1 MEEKT
6 SGERKKLSLSLDGKL
21 TLKNSVTS
29 SKTSSSVTTNSRAGR
44 STVQV
49 EVKRT
54 KRPLIRTS
62 SISNEIVSEKLN
74 VENNS
79 GLSAKEIHDRSKL
92 LQEGLA
98 KTAAEAET
106 LAAKKLEHAKAEEAR
121 VAANA
126 EMASVAASNLAPED
140 KILARRK
147 AEIAEIAEIKT
158 IENEQKKAQV
168 EAKIAE
174 EAALQAERDRQK
186 LSDDE
191 TMPTNTKTWNF
202 NKAQDKEVFKE
213 PAKKLTFTRGLEEK
227 RQGKMTI
234 ARALDS
240 DNVRVRSLASVKRRR
255 QKVRMQADQ
264 TPAVKQFREVIIPD
278 KITVSELANR
288 MTERTADVI
297 RELMKNGIMANAT
310 EVIDAETAELITTEF
325 GHKAKRVSE
334 SDIELDLITEEEN
347 PINLTTRPPI
357 VTIMGHVDHGK
368 TSLLDALRQTKVA
381 DGEAGGITQHIGAY
395 QITTKSGS
403 NISFIDTPGHEAF
416 TEMRARGANVT
427 DIVVLVVA
435 ADDGI
440 KMQTIEAIKHA
451 KAAACPIIVAVNK
464 CDKPEANPSKVR
476 TELLQHELVPEEMG
490 GDIQCIDVSAKNK
503 EGLGDLIDAL
513 ELQAELM
520 ELKSDPTINANGVV
534 IEARVEKGKGSVITM
549 LVKSGTLNVGDII
562 VVGSESGKVRALLND
577 TGLRIKSAG
586 PSFPAEVLGLSGT
599 PNAGDLAHVVET
611 EGRAREIAEYRSRKN
626 REKDA
631 NLSARGSVEQM
642 LANIQAGEATE
653 LPVIIKTDVHGSFEA
668 IKAALEKLGNSL
680 VKIKILTGAVGA
692 INESDI
698 SLAAASSA
706 LVFAFN
712 VRAVPKARDLSTRDG
727 VEIRY
732 HSIIYELIEDAKLAL
747 TGMLDPDLQ
756 ETFIGYAEIKKVFS
770 VTKVGK
776 IAGCFVT
783 EGIVKRGCSFRLL
796 RDNTVI
802 HQGMLKTLR
811 RFKDEVKEVREGLE
825 CGMGFENY
833 NDIQDGDMME
843 CFEVKEVAR
852 SLESVD
858 QKVG

>member
-1 MEEKT
+1 MEEKS
-6 SGERKKLSLSLDGKL
+6 SGERKKLSLSFGGKL
-21 TLKNSVTS
+21 NLNNSVTS
-29 SKTSSSVTTNSRAGR
+29 SKSARGVTTNSRSGR

-54 KRPLIRTS
+54 KRSLVTS
-62 SISNEIVSEKLN
+62 TLKENNNEKLN
-74 VENNS
+74 IENNS
-79 GLSAKEIHDRSKL
+79 GLSAEEIQSRSKI

-98 KTAAEAET
+98 KTAAEAEI
-106 LAAKKLEHAKAEEAR
+106 LAIKKLEHAKAEEAR

-126 EMASVAASNLAPED
+126 EIARVAASNLAPED
-140 KILARRK
+140 QLLARRELEL
-147 AEIAEIAEIKT
+147 AEILEIKK
-158 IENEQKKAQV
+158 IEAEQKKAQV

-174 EAALQAERDRQK
+174 EATLQAEKDRQK

-191 TMPTNTKTWNF
+191 TVPNSSKIRNF
-202 NKAQDKEVFKE
+202 SNIQDKEVFKE
-213 PAKKLTFTRGLEEK
+213 VAKKPSWTRGLNEK
-227 RQGKMTI
+227 RQGKLTI

-240 DNVRVRSLASVKRRR
+240 DNVRVRSLASIKRRR
-255 QKVRMQADQ
+255 EKARMQADN

-278 KITVSELANR
+278 RITVSELANR
-288 MTERTADVI
+288 MTERTVDVI
-297 RELMKNGIMANAT
+297 KELMKNGIMAKEN
-310 EVIDAETAELITTEF
+310 EVIDTETAELITTEF
-325 GHKAKRVSE
+325 GHKVKRVSE
-334 SDIELDLITEEEN
+334 SDIELSLISLAKDSK
-347 PINLTTRPPI
+347 NLKVRPPI

-403 NISFIDTPGHEAF
+403 QISFIDTPGHEAF

-440 KMQTIEAIKHA
+440 KTQTIEAIKHA

-464 CDKPEANPSKVR
+464 CDKPEANPNKVR

-490 GDIQCIDVSAKNK
+490 GDIQCINVSAKNK
-503 EGLGDLIDAL
+503 EGLNDLIEAL
-513 ELQAELM
+513 EIQAELM
-520 ELKSDPTINANGVV
+520 ELKSDSTINAEGVV
-534 IEARVEKGKGSVITM
+534 IESRVEKGKGSVITL
-549 LVKSGTLNVGDII
+549 LVKSGTLNIGDII

-577 TGLRIKSAG
+577 SGERIKSAG
-586 PSFPAEVLGLSGT
+586 PSFPVEVLGLSGT
-599 PNAGDLAHVVET
+599 PNAGDLANVVET
-611 EGRAREIAEYRSRKN
+611 EGKAREIAEYRARKFK
-626 REKDA
+626 EKEVTQ
-631 NLSARGSVEQM
+631 SARGSVEQM
-642 LANIQAGEATE
+642 LADIQAGEASE
-653 LPVIIKTDVHGSFEA
+653 LPVVIKTDVHGSLEA
-668 IKAALEKLGNSL
+668 IKVALEKIGNSL
-680 VKIKILTGAVGA
+680 VKIKVLTGAVGA

-698 SLAAASSA
+698 SLASASSA

-712 VRAVPKARDLSTRDG
+712 VRAVPKARDLSRRDG

-747 TGMLDPDLQ
+747 TGLLDPDFQ
-756 ETFIGYAEIKKVFS
+756 ETFIGYAEIRKVFS
-770 VTKVGK
+770 VSKIGK

-811 RFKDEVKEVREGLE
+811 RFKDEVKEVRQGIE

-833 NDIQDGDMME
+833 NDIQDGDIME

-852 SLESVD
+852 SLDSID
-858 QKVG
+858 KKVG

>member
-1 MEEKT
+1 MEEKS
-6 SGERKKLSLSLDGKL
+6 SGERKKLSLSFGGKL
-21 TLKNSVTS
+21 NLNNSVTS
-29 SKTSSSVTTNSRAGR
+29 SKSARGVTTNSRSGR

-54 KRPLIRTS
+54 KRSLVTS
-62 SISNEIVSEKLN
+62 TLKENNKEKLN
-74 VENNS
+74 IENNS
-79 GLSAKEIHDRSKL
+79 GLSAEEIQSRSKI

-98 KTAAEAET
+98 KTAAEAEM
-106 LAAKKLEHAKAEEAR
+106 LAIKKLEHAKAEEAR

-126 EMASVAASNLAPED
+126 EIARVAASNLAPED
-140 KILARRK
+140 QLLARRELEL
-147 AEIAEIAEIKT
+147 AEILEIKK
-158 IENEQKKAQV
+158 IEAEQKKAQV

-174 EAALQAERDRQK
+174 EATLQAEKDRQK

-191 TMPTNTKTWNF
+191 TVPNSSKIRNF
-202 NKAQDKEVFKE
+202 SNIQDKEVFKE
-213 PAKKLTFTRGLEEK
+213 VAKKPSWTRGLNEK
-227 RQGKMTI
+227 RQGKLTI

-240 DNVRVRSLASVKRRR
+240 DNVRVRSLASIKRRR
-255 QKVRMQADQ
+255 EKARMQADN

-278 KITVSELANR
+278 RITVSELANR
-288 MTERTADVI
+288 MTERTVDVMK
-297 RELMKNGIMANAT
+297 ELMKNGIMAKEN
-310 EVIDAETAELITTEF
+310 EVIDTETAELITTEF
-325 GHKAKRVSE
+325 GHKVKRVSE
-334 SDIELDLITEEEN
+334 SDIELSLISLAKDSK
-347 PINLTTRPPI
+347 NLKVRPPI

-403 NISFIDTPGHEAF
+403 QISFIDTPGHEAF

-440 KMQTIEAIKHA
+440 KTQTIEAIKHA

-464 CDKPEANPSKVR
+464 CDKPEANPNKVR

-490 GDIQCIDVSAKNK
+490 GDIQCINVSAKNK
-503 EGLGDLIDAL
+503 EGLNDLIEAL
-513 ELQAELM
+513 EIQAELM
-520 ELKSDPTINANGVV
+520 ELKSDSTINAEGVV
-534 IEARVEKGKGSVITM
+534 IESRVEKGKGSVITL
-549 LVKSGTLNVGDII
+549 LVKSGTLNIGDII

-577 TGLRIKSAG
+577 SGERIKSAG
-586 PSFPAEVLGLSGT
+586 PSFPVEVLGLSGT
-599 PNAGDLAHVVET
+599 PNAGDLANVVET
-611 EGRAREIAEYRSRKN
+611 EGKAREIAEYRARKFK
-626 REKDA
+626 EKEVTQ
-631 NLSARGSVEQM
+631 SARGSVEQM
-642 LANIQAGEATE
+642 LADIQAGEASE
-653 LPVIIKTDVHGSFEA
+653 LPVVIKTDVHGSLEA
-668 IKAALEKLGNSL
+668 IKVALEKIGNSL
-680 VKIKILTGAVGA
+680 VKIKVLTGAVGA

-698 SLAAASSA
+698 SLASASSA

-712 VRAVPKARDLSTRDG
+712 VRAVPKARDLSRRDG

-747 TGMLDPDLQ
+747 TGLLDPDFQ
-756 ETFIGYAEIKKVFS
+756 ETFIGYAEIRKVFS
-770 VTKVGK
+770 VSKIGK

-811 RFKDEVKEVREGLE
+811 RFKDEVKEVRQGIE

-833 NDIQDGDMME
+833 NDIQDGDIME

-852 SLESVD
+852 SLDSID
-858 QKVG
+858 KKVG

>member
-1 MEEKT
+1 MEEKS
-6 SGERKKLSLSLDGKL
+6 SGERKKLSLSFGGKL
-21 TLKNSVTS
+21 NLNNSVTS
-29 SKTSSSVTTNSRAGR
+29 SKSARGVTTNSRSGR

-54 KRPLIRTS
+54 KRSLATS
-62 SISNEIVSEKLN
+62 TLKENNNEKLN
-74 VENNS
+74 IENNS
-79 GLSAKEIHDRSKL
+79 GLSAEEIQSRSKI

-98 KTAAEAET
+98 KTAAEAEM
-106 LAAKKLEHAKAEEAR
+106 LAIKKLEHAKAEEAR

-126 EMASVAASNLAPED
+126 EIARVAASNLAPED
-140 KILARRK
+140 QLLARRELEL
-147 AEIAEIAEIKT
+147 AEILEIKK
-158 IENEQKKAQV
+158 IEAEQKKAQV

-174 EAALQAERDRQK
+174 EATLQAEKDRQK

-191 TMPTNTKTWNF
+191 TVPNSSKIRNF
-202 NKAQDKEVFKE
+202 SNIQDKEVFKE
-213 PAKKLTFTRGLEEK
+213 VAKKPSWTRGLNEK
-227 RQGKMTI
+227 RQGKLTI

-240 DNVRVRSLASVKRRR
+240 DNVRVRSLASIKRRR
-255 QKVRMQADQ
+255 EKARMQADN

-278 KITVSELANR
+278 RITVSELANR

-297 RELMKNGIMANAT
+297 KELMKNGIIAKEN
-310 EVIDAETAELITTEF
+310 EVIDTETAELITTEF
-325 GHKAKRVSE
+325 GHKVKRVSE
-334 SDIELDLITEEEN
+334 SDIELSLISLAKDSK
-347 PINLTTRPPI
+347 NLKVRPPI

-403 NISFIDTPGHEAF
+403 KISFIDTPGHEAF

-440 KMQTIEAIKHA
+440 KTQTIEAIKHA

-464 CDKPEANPSKVR
+464 CDKPEANPNKVR
-476 TELLQHELVPEEMG
+476 SELLQHELVPEEMG
-490 GDIQCIDVSAKNK
+490 GDIQCINVSAKNK
-503 EGLGDLIDAL
+503 EGLNDLIEAL
-513 ELQAELM
+513 EIQAELM
-520 ELKSDPTINANGVV
+520 ELKSDSTINAEGVV
-534 IEARVEKGKGSVITM
+534 IESRVEKGKGSVITL
-549 LVKSGTLNVGDII
+549 LVKSGTLNIGDII

-577 TGLRIKSAG
+577 SGERIKSAG
-586 PSFPAEVLGLSGT
+586 PSFPVEVLGLSGT
-599 PNAGDLAHVVET
+599 PNAGDLANVVET
-611 EGRAREIAEYRSRKN
+611 EGKAREIAEYRARKFK
-626 REKDA
+626 EKEVTQ
-631 NLSARGSVEQM
+631 SARGSVEQM
-642 LANIQAGEATE
+642 LADIQAGEASE
-653 LPVIIKTDVHGSFEA
+653 LPVVIKTDVHGSLEA
-668 IKAALEKLGNSL
+668 IKVALEKIGNSL
-680 VKIKILTGAVGA
+680 VKIKVLTGAVGA

-698 SLAAASSA
+698 SLASASSA

-712 VRAVPKARDLSTRDG
+712 VRAVPKARDLSRRDG

-747 TGMLDPDLQ
+747 TGLLDPDFQ
-756 ETFIGYAEIKKVFS
+756 ETFIGYAEIRKVFS
-770 VTKVGK
+770 VSKIGK

-811 RFKDEVKEVREGLE
+811 RFKDEVKEVRQGIE

-833 NDIQDGDMME
+833 NDIQDGDIME

-852 SLESVD
+852 SLDSID
-858 QKVG
+858 KKVG

>member
-1 MEEKT
+1 MEEKS
-6 SGERKKLSLSLDGKL
+6 SGERKKLSLSFGGKL
-21 TLKNSVTS
+21 NLNNSVTS
-29 SKTSSSVTTNSRAGR
+29 SKSARGVTTNSRSGR

-54 KRPLIRTS
+54 KRSLATS
-62 SISNEIVSEKLN
+62 TLKENNNEKLN
-74 VENNS
+74 IENNS
-79 GLSAKEIHDRSKL
+79 GLSAEEIQSRSKI

-98 KTAAEAET
+98 KTAAEAEI
-106 LAAKKLEHAKAEEAR
+106 LAIKKLEHAKAEEAR

-126 EMASVAASNLAPED
+126 EIARVAASNLAPED
-140 KILARRK
+140 QLLARRELEL
-147 AEIAEIAEIKT
+147 AEILEIKK
-158 IENEQKKAQV
+158 IEAEQKKAQV

-174 EAALQAERDRQK
+174 EATLQAEKDRQK

-191 TMPTNTKTWNF
+191 TVPNSSKIRNF
-202 NKAQDKEVFKE
+202 SNIQDKEVFKE
-213 PAKKLTFTRGLEEK
+213 VAKKPSWTRGLNEK
-227 RQGKMTI
+227 RQGKLTI

-240 DNVRVRSLASVKRRR
+240 DNVRVRSLASIKRRR
-255 QKVRMQADQ
+255 EKARMQADN

-278 KITVSELANR
+278 RITVSELANR

-297 RELMKNGIMANAT
+297 KELMKNGIMAKEN
-310 EVIDAETAELITTEF
+310 EVIDTETAELITTEF
-325 GHKAKRVSE
+325 GHKVKRVSE
-334 SDIELDLITEEEN
+334 SDIELSLISLAKDSK
-347 PINLTTRPPI
+347 NLKVRPPI

-403 NISFIDTPGHEAF
+403 KISFIDTPGHEAF

-440 KMQTIEAIKHA
+440 KTQTIEAIKHA

-464 CDKPEANPSKVR
+464 CDKPEANPNKVR

-490 GDIQCIDVSAKNK
+490 GDIQCINVSAKNK
-503 EGLGDLIDAL
+503 EGLNDLIEAL
-513 ELQAELM
+513 EIQAELM
-520 ELKSDPTINANGVV
+520 ELKSDSTINAEGVV
-534 IEARVEKGKGSVITM
+534 IESRVEKGKGSVITL
-549 LVKSGTLNVGDII
+549 LVKSGTLNIGDII

-577 TGLRIKSAG
+577 SGERIKSAG
-586 PSFPAEVLGLSGT
+586 PSFPVEVLGLSGT
-599 PNAGDLAHVVET
+599 PNAGDLANVVET
-611 EGRAREIAEYRSRKN
+611 EGKAREIAEYRARKFK
-626 REKDA
+626 EKEVTQ
-631 NLSARGSVEQM
+631 SARGSVEQM
-642 LANIQAGEATE
+642 LADIQAGEASE
-653 LPVIIKTDVHGSFEA
+653 LPVVIKTDVHGSLEA
-668 IKAALEKLGNSL
+668 IKVALEKIGNSL
-680 VKIKILTGAVGA
+680 VKIKVLTGAVGA

-698 SLAAASSA
+698 SLASASSA

-712 VRAVPKARDLSTRDG
+712 VRAVPKARDLSRRDG

-747 TGMLDPDLQ
+747 TGLLDPDFQ
-756 ETFIGYAEIKKVFS
+756 ETFIGYAEIRKVFS
-770 VTKVGK
+770 VSKIGK

-811 RFKDEVKEVREGLE
+811 RFKDEVKEVRQGIE

-833 NDIQDGDMME
+833 NDIQDGDIME

-852 SLESVD
+852 SLDSID
-858 QKVG
+858 KKVG

>member
-1 MEEKT
+1 MEEKS
-6 SGERKKLSLSLDGKL
+6 SGERKKLSLSFGGKL
-21 TLKNSVTS
+21 NLNNSVTS
-29 SKTSSSVTTNSRAGR
+29 SKSARGVTTNSRSGR

-54 KRPLIRTS
+54 KRSLVTS
-62 SISNEIVSEKLN
+62 TLKENNNEKLN
-74 VENNS
+74 IENNS
-79 GLSAKEIHDRSKL
+79 GLSAEEIQSRSKI

-98 KTAAEAET
+98 KTAAEAEI
-106 LAAKKLEHAKAEEAR
+106 LAIKKLEHAKAEEAR

-126 EMASVAASNLAPED
+126 EIARVAASNLAPED
-140 KILARRK
+140 QLLARRELEL
-147 AEIAEIAEIKT
+147 AEILEIKK
-158 IENEQKKAQV
+158 IEAEQKKAQV

-174 EAALQAERDRQK
+174 EATLQAEKDRQK

-191 TMPTNTKTWNF
+191 TVPNSSKIRNF
-202 NKAQDKEVFKE
+202 SNIQDKEVFKE
-213 PAKKLTFTRGLEEK
+213 VAKKPSWTRGLNEK
-227 RQGKMTI
+227 RQGKLTI

-240 DNVRVRSLASVKRRR
+240 DNVRVRSLASIKRRR
-255 QKVRMQADQ
+255 EKARMQADN

-278 KITVSELANR
+278 RITVSELANR

-297 RELMKNGIMANAT
+297 KELMKNGIMAKEN
-310 EVIDAETAELITTEF
+310 EVIDTETAELITTEF
-325 GHKAKRVSE
+325 GHKVKRVSE
-334 SDIELDLITEEEN
+334 SDIELSLISLAKDSK
-347 PINLTTRPPI
+347 NLKVRPPI

-403 NISFIDTPGHEAF
+403 QISFIDTPGHEAF

-440 KMQTIEAIKHA
+440 KTQTIEAIKHA

-464 CDKPEANPSKVR
+464 CDKPEANPNKVR

-490 GDIQCIDVSAKNK
+490 GDIQCINVSAKNK
-503 EGLGDLIDAL
+503 EGLNDLIEAL
-513 ELQAELM
+513 EVQAELM
-520 ELKSDPTINANGVV
+520 ELKSDSTINAEGVV
-534 IEARVEKGKGSVITM
+534 IESRVEKGKGSVITL
-549 LVKSGTLNVGDII
+549 LVKSGTLNIGDII

-577 TGLRIKSAG
+577 SGERIKSAG
-586 PSFPAEVLGLSGT
+586 PSFPVEVLGLSGT
-599 PNAGDLAHVVET
+599 PNAGDLANVVET
-611 EGRAREIAEYRSRKN
+611 EGKAREIAEYRARKFK
-626 REKDA
+626 EKEVTQ
-631 NLSARGSVEQM
+631 SARGSVEQM
-642 LANIQAGEATE
+642 LADIQAGEASE
-653 LPVIIKTDVHGSFEA
+653 LPVVIKTDVHGSLEA
-668 IKAALEKLGNSL
+668 IKVALEKIGNSL
-680 VKIKILTGAVGA
+680 VKIKVLTGAVGA

-698 SLAAASSA
+698 SLASASSA

-712 VRAVPKARDLSTRDG
+712 VRAVPKARDLSRRDG

-747 TGMLDPDLQ
+747 TGLLDPDFQ
-756 ETFIGYAEIKKVFS
+756 ETFIGYAEIRKVFS
-770 VTKVGK
+770 VSKIGK

-811 RFKDEVKEVREGLE
+811 RFKDEVKEVRQGIE

-833 NDIQDGDMME
+833 NDIQDGDIME

-852 SLESVD
+852 SLDSID
-858 QKVG
+858 KKVG